1 MQFWT
6 QAGLAVKRH
15 PKKSV
20 TLAGIIFVISA
31 VFILQGIVSATVNTV
46 TNAATER
53 IAPGFTVTSTAG
65 DFQEEAAQQL
75 LDYDRLTGHNFVLH
89 TAAEAEQLGFVS
101 VTGASDVSKLPTFAE
116 EDAQIDETSLQKLQ
130 GSQSIIMPELIA
142 EQLGIKAG
150 DKLTLGKDSSE
161 VELEV
166 AGVYKQDISGSKNP
180 DVSVYASL
188 ETAQKLAGK
197 TAVSSATYL
206 TKAEDVDHA
215 IKFAKEH
222 AAQGLEVASNTGGA
236 ADLLGSVSGFATLLL
251 RLLRVIL
258 VSGGL
263 ILAFVL
269 AFFVRSR
276 IHEIGILL
284 TIGFSKLRIFAQVVT
299 ELIML
304 TVPAFIVALIASEIA
319 GHFLSAQ
326 ILQSATDGQISA
338 VPLGA
343 LSTSAIAAFGGII
356 AIVLVALLIAILPIL
371 RLPPKRILAK
381 MS

>member
-1 MQFWT
+1 M
-6 QAGLAVKRH
+6 R
-15 PKKSV
+15 
-20 TLAGIIFVISA
+20 
-31 VFILQGIVSATVNTV
+31 
-46 TNAATER
+46 
-53 IAPGFTVTSTAG
+53 
-65 DFQEEAAQQL
+65 L
-75 LDYDRLTGHNFVLH
+75 LCT
-89 TAAEAEQLGFVS
+89 
-101 VTGASDVSKLPTFAE
+101 
-116 EDAQIDETSLQKLQ
+116 
-130 GSQSIIMPELIA
+130 QSIVLPELIA
-142 EQLGIKAG
+142 QQLGIKAG

-206 TKAEDVDHA
+206 TKAEDVDRA

-304 TVPAFIVALIASEIA
+304 TIPAFIVALIASEIA
-319 GHFLSAQ
+319 GHFLSVQ
-326 ILQSATDGQISA
+326 ILQSATDGQIS
-338 VPLGA
+338 VPLSA

-356 AIVLVALLIAILPIL
+356 AIVLAALLIAIFPIL

>member
-1 MQFWT
+1 
-6 QAGLAVKRH
+6 
-15 PKKSV
+15 
-20 TLAGIIFVISA
+20 
-31 VFILQGIVSATVNTV
+31 
-46 TNAATER
+46 
-53 IAPGFTVTSTAG
+53 
-65 DFQEEAAQQL
+65 
-75 LDYDRLTGHNFVLH
+75 
-89 TAAEAEQLGFVS
+89 
-101 VTGASDVSKLPTFAE
+101 
-116 EDAQIDETSLQKLQ
+116 
-130 GSQSIIMPELIA
+130 
-142 EQLGIKAG
+142 
-150 DKLTLGKDSSE
+150 
-161 VELEV
+161 
-166 AGVYKQDISGSKNP
+166 
-180 DVSVYASL
+180 
-188 ETAQKLAGK
+188 
-197 TAVSSATYL
+197 
-206 TKAEDVDHA
+206 
-215 IKFAKEH
+215 
-222 AAQGLEVASNTGGA
+222 
-236 ADLLGSVSGFATLLL
+236 
-251 RLLRVIL
+251 RVIL